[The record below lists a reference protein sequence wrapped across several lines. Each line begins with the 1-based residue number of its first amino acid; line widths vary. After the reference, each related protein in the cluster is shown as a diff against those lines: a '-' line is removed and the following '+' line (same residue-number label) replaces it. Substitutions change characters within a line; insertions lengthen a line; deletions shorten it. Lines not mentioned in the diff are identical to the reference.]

1 MFKSRLLNISNLPV
15 FLVVLVLDITTIS
28 KITFINISINILI
41 AIYYTYS
48 IINFIKEVIFYS
60 KFYKNT
66 IYNIVL

>member
-1 MFKSRLLNISNLPV
+1 MNISNLPV

-60 KFYKNT
+60 EFYKNT

>member
-1 MFKSRLLNISNLPV
+1 MNISNLPV
-15 FLVVLVLDITTIS
+15 FLVVLVLNITTIS

-60 KFYKNT
+60 KFYNNT

>member
-1 MFKSRLLNISNLPV
+1 MNISNLPV
-15 FLVVLVLDITTIS
+15 FLVVLVLNITTIS

-48 IINFIKEVIFYS
+48 IINFIKEVIFYN

>member
-1 MFKSRLLNISNLPV
+1 MNISNLPV

>member
-1 MFKSRLLNISNLPV
+1 MNISNLPV
-15 FLVVLVLDITTIS
+15 FLVVLVLNITTIS